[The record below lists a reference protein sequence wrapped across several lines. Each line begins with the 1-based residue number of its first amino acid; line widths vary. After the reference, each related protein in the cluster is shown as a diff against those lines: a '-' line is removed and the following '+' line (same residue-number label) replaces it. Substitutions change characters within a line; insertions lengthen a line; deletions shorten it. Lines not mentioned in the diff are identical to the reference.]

1 MNSIYTNFTG
11 LFKDG
16 SPLDFLATW
25 QKAFE
30 KASEKEKAL
39 FEETY
44 SDKWFTYNTP
54 QMSLTAQG
62 IMGKYR
68 LRFMASVIGN
78 ESPTPLRRADG
89 FDAWT
94 KEIPRVGHKF
104 FMPADVYRKLMEV
117 YENPRLNDA
126 AKVRAIEKTLKMDM
140 QDAYLGVKDV
150 MDNIALQ
157 ALSNYGVARFT
168 TELNNP
174 QGREFEVDY
183 DMDPT
188 NKLVAPLPFTDAN
201 LASGVNFILLMSQI
215 ISDFKQKGIEF
226 GELLM
231 SQDLYYKIRMSE
243 PVRLMVHG
251 NDRRAKNVTA
261 DQFNELL
268 SSNEI
273 PPITTVTRKM
283 GIDKD
288 GQRLSTT
295 PWNPNFIALKPS
307 GIIGEIQ
314 PSIEDSELLPEK
326 DVTYFNAGN
335 GIRIAKWVTGE
346 STNQKSGETTQGS
359 GRLLPI
365 ITEINAIVSMQVRG
379 FEAKVLPD
387 GANYFTKDQYDAA
400 LAAG

>member
-1 MNSIYTNFTG
+1 MKSIYTSFTG
-11 LFKDG
+11 LFKNG

-30 KASEKEKAL
+30 KASEREKAL

-44 SDKWFTYNTP
+44 SDRWFTYNAP

-68 LRFMASVIGN
+68 LRFMASVIGD

-89 FDAWT
+89 FDAWL
-94 KEIPRVGHKF
+94 KEIPRLGHKF
-104 FMPADVYRKLMEV
+104 FMPVEVYRKLLEI
-117 YENPRLNDA
+117 YENPRLSDS
-126 AKVRAIEKTLKMDM
+126 AKVKAIENTLKMDM

-183 DMDPT
+183 AMDED
-188 NKLVAPLPFTDAN
+188 NKLVAPVPFTKEN
-201 LASGVNFILLMSQI
+201 LETGVDFILLMSQI
-215 ISDFKQKGIEF
+215 ISDYKQKGIEF

-231 SQDLYYKIRMSE
+231 TQELYYKIRQSA
-243 PVRLMVHG
+243 PVRKMVHG
-251 NDRRAKNVTA
+251 TDKIAKSVNT

-268 SSNEI
+268 ASNEI
-273 PPITTVTRKM
+273 PAITTVTRRM

-295 PWNPNFIALKPS
+295 PWNADFIALKPA
-307 GIIGEIQ
+307 GVIGEIQ
-314 PSIEDSELLPEK
+314 PSIEDSELMPEEN
-326 DVTYFNAGN
+326 VTYFNAGN

-346 STNQKSGETTQGS
+346 STNQKSGETTQAS

-365 ITEINAIVSMQVRG
+365 ITDINAIVCMQVRG

-387 GANYFTKDQYDAA
+387 GSNYWTKDAYDAA
-400 LAAG
+400 LPAG

>member
-288 GQRLSTT
+288 GQKLSTT

>member
-251 NDRRAKNVTA
+251 NDRKAKNVTA

>member
-1 MNSIYTNFTG
+1 MTSIYTNFTG
-11 LFKDG
+11 LFKEG
-16 SPLDFLATW
+16 KPLDFLATW

-30 KASEKEKAL
+30 KASEREKSL

-44 SDKWFTYNTP
+44 SDRWFDYNPP

-62 IMGKYR
+62 VMGKYR

-89 FDAWT
+89 FDVWL

-104 FMPADVYRKLMEV
+104 FMPVDVHRKLVEV
-117 YENPRLNDA
+117 YENPRLTNA

-157 ALSNYGVARFT
+157 ALSNNGVARFT
-168 TELNNP
+168 EINNP
-174 QGREFEVDY
+174 QGREYEVDY
-183 DMDPT
+183 EMDEA
-188 NKLVAPLPFTDAN
+188 NKLVAPLPFTAEN

-215 ISDFKQKGIEF
+215 ISDFKEKGIEF
-226 GELLM
+226 GEILM
-231 SQDLYYKIRMSE
+231 SQELYFKIRMSE

-251 NDRRAKNVTA
+251 NDRKAKNVTA

-273 PPITTVTRKM
+273 PPITTVTRRM

-295 PWNPNFIALKPS
+295 PWNADFIALKPA
-307 GIIGEIQ
+307 GKIGEIQ
-314 PSIEDSELLPEK
+314 PSIEDSELLPEPN
-326 DVTYFNAGN
+326 VTYFNPGN
-335 GIRIAKWVTGE
+335 GVRIAKWVTGE

-365 ITEINAIVSMQVRG
+365 ITEINAIVCMQVRG
-379 FEAKVLPD
+379 FEPKVLPE
-387 GANYFTKDQYDAA
+387 GANYFTQETYEAA
-400 LAAG
+400 LPAG

>member
-54 QMSLTAQG
+54 QMSLTAQA

-251 NDRRAKNVTA
+251 NDRKAKNVTA

>member
-231 SQDLYYKIRMSE
+231 S
-243 PVRLMVHG
+243 
-251 NDRRAKNVTA
+251 
-261 DQFNELL
+261 
-268 SSNEI
+268 
-273 PPITTVTRKM
+273 
-283 GIDKD
+283 
-288 GQRLSTT
+288 
-295 PWNPNFIALKPS
+295 
-307 GIIGEIQ
+307 
-314 PSIEDSELLPEK
+314 
-326 DVTYFNAGN
+326 
-335 GIRIAKWVTGE
+335 
-346 STNQKSGETTQGS
+346 
-359 GRLLPI
+359 
-365 ITEINAIVSMQVRG
+365 
-379 FEAKVLPD
+379 
-387 GANYFTKDQYDAA
+387 
-400 LAAG
+400 